1 MICTAL
7 CNVMKLTIIIT
18 FHLMQH
24 FPYYRDK
31 LNQLGFSWELP
42 THTRRRK
49 KGEGE
54 VLEGDEA
61 VADSDVS
68 VAKSKEE
75 KKTDLEVLAEILPAA
90 TSGGGSSKWP
100 HEVLITDP
108 SSSYS
113 TSYTRSEYY
122 L

>member
-1 MICTAL
+1 ML
-7 CNVMKLTIIIT
+7 SLT
-18 FHLMQH
+18 H
-24 FPYYRDK
+24 RDK

-54 VLEGDEA
+54 VVEGEEA
-61 VADSDVS
+61 ATDSVVS

-75 KKTDLEVLAEILPAA
+75 KKTDLEVLAEILPAV

-100 HEVLITDP
+100 HEVSYNKLIICLYNQLIRTLA
-108 SSSYS
+108 
-113 TSYTRSEYY
+113 TI

>member
-1 MICTAL
+1 M
-7 CNVMKLTIIIT
+7 
-18 FHLMQH
+18 
-24 FPYYRDK
+24 
-31 LNQLGFSWELP
+31 NQLGFSWELP

-61 VADSDVS
+61 VADSDIS

-75 KKTDLEVLAEILPAA
+75 KKTDLEVLAEILPAV

-100 HEVLITDP
+100 HEVLSSDR

-113 TSYTRSEYY
+113 MSTHPDYS